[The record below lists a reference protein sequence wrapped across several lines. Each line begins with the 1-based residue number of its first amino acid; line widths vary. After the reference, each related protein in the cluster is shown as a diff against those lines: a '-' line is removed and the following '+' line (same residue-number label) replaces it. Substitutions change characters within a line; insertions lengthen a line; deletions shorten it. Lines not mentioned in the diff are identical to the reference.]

1 MEKAKEGNR
10 EAERGREQKAERN
23 ILRKIRKIKMVRRQ
37 EREPKKGSEKRK
49 TSMDATRGKGK
60 RLYQD
65 RNEKRRKMMLVH

>member
-37 EREPKKGSEKRK
+37 EREPKKVLRKERRAWMQHGERARDYIKIGMRKGEK
-49 TSMDATRGKGK
+49 
-60 RLYQD
+60 
-65 RNEKRRKMMLVH
+65 